1 MSILSL
7 ARPEIVAMRPYSSA
21 RKEAPGRGILLNA
34 NESPWPLLTNG
45 GLDDAGPPSE
55 LNRYPDPQPRELVS
69 SLANLYG
76 VHEEQLLVT
85 RGSDEGID
93 LLTRVFCRAGK
104 DAIVQ
109 CPPTFGMYRIAA
121 QTQGAE
127 VVSVARLPSNDF
139 RMDGDQLLGTLE
151 NDDRIK
157 LLFLTSPNN
166 PTGDTIDQ
174 RLLLDLLQAAAGK
187 AIVILDEAYVEF
199 TQQASA
205 AKLIDR
211 YENLVVLR
219 TLSKAWGAAGLRCG
233 TVLAPEEVISLLR
246 RIIAP
251 YPLASPV
258 ISLAQRML
266 ADGMSDRRQQILKD
280 MQENKKRLLSLL
292 ENRSFVRNIWPGEA
306 NFVLLQVCVAEDLL
320 SFCAGR
326 GVILRGYPDDPLL
339 EGCIRISVGSKDEL
353 SVLKSALDD
362 WEEHL

>member
-7 ARPEIVAMRPYSSA
+7 ARPEIVAMKPYSSA
-21 RKEAPGRGILLNA
+21 RKEAPGHGILLNA
-34 NESPWPLLTNG
+34 NESPWPLLTDAG
-45 GLDDAGPPSE
+45 PDDAGPASG
-55 LNRYPDPQPRELVS
+55 LNRYPDPQPFELVAR
-69 SLANLYG
+69 LAKLYG
-76 VHEEQLLVT
+76 VSEEQVLVT

-104 DAIVQ
+104 DAIAQ

-127 VVSVARLPSNDF
+127 VVSVSRLASNDF
-139 RMDGDQLLGTLE
+139 RMDRDQLLGTLE

-166 PTGDTIDQ
+166 PTGDTIDP
-174 RLLLDLLQAAAGK
+174 RLLFDLLQATAGR
-187 AIVILDEAYVEF
+187 AIVVLDEAYAEF
-199 TQQASA
+199 SQQASA
-205 AKLIDR
+205 TELIGR

-233 TVLAPEEVISLLR
+233 AVLAPEEVISLLR

-258 ISLAQRML
+258 ISLAQSML
-266 ADGMSDRRQQILKD
+266 ADGMRDRQQRMLKEV
-280 MQENKKRLLSLL
+280 QENKKNLLSLL
-292 ENRSFVRNIWPGEA
+292 ADRPFIRNIWPGEA
-306 NFVLLQVCVAEDLL
+306 NFVLIQVHEAEDLL
-320 SFCAGR
+320 SFCAGK
-326 GVILRGYPDDPLL
+326 GVILRGYPSEPLL

-353 SVLKSALDD
+353 SALKSALDD
-362 WEEHL
+362 WEAHL

>member
-1 MSILSL
+1 MSIISL
-7 ARPEIVAMRPYSSA
+7 ARPEIVAMKPYSSA

-34 NESPWPLLTNG
+34 NESPWPLLANG
-45 GLDDAGPPSE
+45 GLDDAGPTSG
-55 LNRYPDPQPRELVS
+55 LNRYPDPQPHELVS

-76 VHEEQLLVT
+76 VHEEQVLVT

-104 DAIVQ
+104 DAILQ

-121 QTQGAE
+121 QTQGADI
-127 VVSVARLPSNDF
+127 VSVSRLPSNDF
-139 RMDGDQLLGTLE
+139 KMDRDQLLGTLE
-151 NDDRIK
+151 SDDRIK

-166 PTGDTIDQ
+166 PTGDTIDP
-174 RLLLDLLQAAAGK
+174 RFLIDLLQTAAGK
-187 AIVILDEAYVEF
+187 SVIVLDEAYVEF
-199 TQQASA
+199 TEQASA
-205 AKLIDR
+205 SEMIGR

-233 TVLAPEEVISLLR
+233 AVLAPEEVISLLR
-246 RIIAP
+246 RVIAP

-266 ADGMSDRRQQILKD
+266 ADGMSDRQQRMIKD

-292 ENRSFVRNIWPGEA
+292 ENRSFVRKIWPGEA
-306 NFVLLQVCVAEDLL
+306 NFVLLRVRKAENLL

-326 GVILRGYPDDPLL
+326 DVILRGYPSDPLL
-339 EGCIRISVGSKDEL
+339 EECIRISVGSKDEL
-353 SVLKSALDD
+353 SALKSVLDD
-362 WEEHL
+362 WEAQL